1 MLASNCLQEVRIW
14 QPLPKWRISGR
25 LRWSAII
32 KHIAIDIAVTGGIHS
47 TEDVLKA
54 SGSGW
59 TPMNMN
65 HWRNLKA
72 ACHTPIRQIR
82 AAMSA
87 VIIWTCWMAGVAKK
101 ITLAS

>member
-1 MLASNCLQEVRIW
+1 MPDVIELQSEAGATRKVTLEHYY
-14 QPLPKWRISGR
+14 QAPG
-25 LRWSAII
+25 AIN
-32 KHIAIDIAVTGGIHS
+32 IAVTGGIHS

-59 TPMNMN
+59 TSMNMN
-65 HWRNLKA
+65 DWRNLKA

-87 VIIWTCWMAGVAKK
+87 VIIWTCWIAGVA
-101 ITLAS
+101 